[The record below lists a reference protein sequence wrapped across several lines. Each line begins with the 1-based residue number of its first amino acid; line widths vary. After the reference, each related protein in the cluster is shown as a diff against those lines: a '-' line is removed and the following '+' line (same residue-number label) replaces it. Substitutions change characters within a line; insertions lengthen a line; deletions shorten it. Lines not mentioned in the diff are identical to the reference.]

1 MERSIGF
8 LMGCVQAIAS
18 NAALMEI
25 FRCEIPN
32 LIQLT
37 AEEYPSSALFLRD
50 LSSQALAAVS
60 DKNFNAGLVWYLHD
74 CGVIAR
80 TVKLISKYTTATVT
94 TPANAVKALLA
105 FTASRASVMQSQL
118 DNSSASAADLAATA
132 AAVSDALGL
141 SKQPAD
147 SVASSDTGEEFPP
160 SEPSAAELNSMK
172 PNEGAT
178 SPAAEKNVTFCLQSY
193 DALVGIKSLV
203 YVLQKTCRHSLVLLG
218 EFQSSGGYALL
229 VRLLKVCSEQD
240 MSTLI
245 YLFTL
250 LLPLGTG
257 FSGAC
262 GGDENMATI
271 ITCGARNVGA
281 FLAMRDLLMKSISEL
296 EIFTDEQLS
305 DTMKLRDE
313 QLILQLLTTI
323 LHVYTSDYDNFLSLE
338 PKTQTLAL
346 ILTKLPWIAFYDA
359 KVIVLRIAEYVCAA
373 AKPENPLPTELLSIL
388 CSLFVE
394 CTTSDTAQLLEIPRD
409 NSVDLTM
416 SETYEVSPADE
427 LLRATDERE
436 RTGTESGVTNKENT
450 TNSTSPTSHSLSLLL
465 CGCIVKILQNSSL
478 AVYKEELNGFG
489 LLERGVYV
497 FFVKIAN
504 ALAAL
509 SDTDG
514 NVRRDY
520 LSRIN
525 LYLSMWSALATIML
539 KDNWRQCIEFR
550 ELQIHQS
557 LYTIAEALVSF
568 DLIEKIPRPQELR
581 GCFSVL
587 SVFSIFIELANFKA
601 SDVVLQN
608 DTKDKDLPSADSKEE
623 FNLLQSGVESDLSK
637 ILELLQAFRGSTSRQ
652 CLLLTALK
660 QVLKGKDF
668 VWGPWK
674 SCQGHETLIAILSSI
689 DNLDDDRD
697 GKPFLMMDSVLEIM
711 IEILDPVSGDESN
724 REYFKAEVG
733 YSAIATCLVNSGVLK
748 TENLPSVLNR
758 VFELITGT
766 SPPRNK
772 IRNADAVRT
781 LFCLLPSLE
790 MDTAVASLS
799 RLILKLTSN
808 DEFTFSKK
816 KQAAL
821 LVQAGVFR
829 WLADP
834 EIVRLYVHET
844 PLKTPLTNL
853 ILVLSREELPTS
865 QLREFL
871 RVVAKGMPLLLGNQ
885 YHPSIRERADSP
897 QSEGSVESE
906 EIGLFL
912 LEQAFKGSRVPQV
925 TVGTQVKTRMA
936 SGYIH
941 VVNTLDRVW
950 PPSSGYSF
958 ACWVRF
964 PQESTS
970 IAKPAK
976 SSLSSQIQV
985 SSGGPSGSESTTV
998 SVALCEGHI
1007 TIALDGDDT
1016 DSGECYCVLVGPT
1029 LTFFANSAMAI
1040 RNENPI
1046 KTLDVTAVACNGD
1059 FDFYFW
1065 SHEKRF
1071 LAKCKT
1077 ADEIEM
1083 WLKAMQ
1089 QSESISNVS
1098 GQNRGALVD
1107 ASLDDELLFVP
1118 AKSTNGSETEVES
1131 GLEGFVCLLSVYSIE
1146 FAGCF
1151 VRIYFEQAT
1160 GCLRIDTGSV
1170 SSGPNMNPNPKRNS
1184 ATFKNID
1191 LNLLRAARVSSPP
1204 PAASGDDG
1212 SSVEEKKKNAE
1223 CDAKEESSHW
1233 HHLAFTHRKAVVGS
1247 SLLTLY
1253 IDGSEV
1259 TSKKLSYPSAPSTGT
1274 MQAFVGKDIQ
1284 VCGTYPALPWS
1295 IGPTWFTEEA
1305 LSTNAIICMFLLGP
1319 SFNGQF
1325 SGSAYRAAGDCPEA
1339 YASSQLDRATQR
1351 RVDIVRAAKRL
1362 QLAKLG
1368 RASRRQWNESSTFGV
1383 NTLVAAAMDQSSD
1396 SAASKKDDVSD
1407 GFRFPTGS
1415 SSAGNSRKEQQKAE
1429 AFQSFIKYDCAMS
1442 TFGVE
1447 ILHLLISFK
1456 LAEDLVMF
1464 SLNTKC
1470 SIQTKNHVMQR
1481 TQIQHV
1487 GTEKSRP
1494 LDLPKVLPSVGGV
1507 TQILFP
1513 LLENAWRSTELNVLL
1528 KLLVH
1533 TIRQNPSCMAE
1544 CLEMNGYALIASM
1557 LGDRIQLVDEKV
1569 LKSAIRFA
1577 ISGNFLACSTTESGT
1592 RFHSIDSMRLS
1603 LVVDSAALSQIVLS
1617 SELRRLL
1624 PWRLQ
1629 CQLVT
1634 SLLDVLES
1642 ANPNALFNAR
1652 QLRRAGLLSWIL
1664 LYVSELCNEDCVL
1677 EKTTTL
1683 EHRWCFPDFAYAGYN
1698 ELLQRLLALLRTYL
1712 HAENH
1717 VDDVYV
1723 ITDMLLLSITNDLVH
1738 RKESPFRVVMLQ
1750 FLLHEIECD
1759 VEAGQKNSSP
1769 LSSSAASGSPDSG
1782 ELLSPTLVDAV
1793 LYRSSSMLSGSSK
1806 KRKDKQADATA
1817 GGGLGG
1823 ITSPLA
1829 GAAGGVS
1836 SLFTSVQVD
1845 GFDNILLEIISRT
1858 DSGPFA
1864 AIEMLLALRILLSL
1878 AQIYPAFAQY
1888 FFQSS
1893 SAALL
1898 QKFKRSLQSYS
1909 TDSNVYI
1916 PILAYVSNISIKD
1929 TKYHDPVASTST
1941 RLQQYA
1947 LPTPCPFTSPEKYCV
1962 DQVWELLG
1970 CLLLRNC
1977 EVQSTEAKT
1986 INVIVFGQLSFQT
1999 EVNESFFTTMCSS
2012 SSTIFRIIVQ
2022 CVLCQSQQDFSTE
2035 RDARKE
2041 DPGGVC
2047 PNSGTTAPTLQQFLG
2062 YLISGRPSMSFAAE
2076 LAVACF
2082 DLLKT
2087 VMSRSLFEKD
2097 DFASFMMYFL
2107 ECLDDG
2113 ILRLTRAKTVFSLA
2127 DGQKCWLALLIHIL
2141 KSTKALSENCSF
2153 LVLRNLCT
2161 LGVALSRYLVD
2172 ESKHQGVVNGTEPG
2186 SPDSSRGNA
2195 DQSRTE
2201 SSGGTSGLT
2210 GTVSCFGTD
2219 VLFFFLSSIRM
2230 CSEPHITHLIG
2241 AEDQQFVYG
2250 CLVYCAQTVLL
2261 NELNGFHR
2269 GTAPP
2274 QRLLDCLVNS
2284 KHLLVQQTKC
2294 SSVIVCGT
2302 FPNHHATTDAGA
2314 GAGANAINSSA
2325 PPSQG
2330 GFSGRLNR
2338 MRSLSANAHKE
2349 FGIGSESDRSFILS
2363 LAAELFRM
2371 LVDDSE
2377 SVRHASILTW
2387 QFLIQQRMG
2396 VLKEL
2401 LIVEP
2406 RVSLLQNITTNKKEA
2421 IDVFHGGFE
2430 RLLHVLPP
2438 RVESSTSLT
2447 FEAATRA
2454 DVASSSR
2461 ESWLQFHIWLTENH
2475 DLLKDLI
2482 LIRTEPIYLHLIEV
2496 LLACLCIRKVNTTG
2510 STTRLLSQ
2518 TDLAIN
2524 VDFTVYFDQ
2533 EHGGKCIGASGARGE
2548 DADAGGYKAAARK
2561 TMFKLSNL
2569 RENSLDAMADA
2580 QARWR
2585 ETLLQLLHTR
2595 SVWQSEGWQVF
2606 SGSDQRLQNAV
2617 ADLSSTAV
2625 HDVTGAGTESK
2636 AFYLDRSI
2644 FQQNSFKHR
2653 LDYTEGPH
2661 RMRIRLVRSY
2671 ESWDAVEKKEE
2682 VPGTTAALNTASTDS
2697 ERDQLTSSGANDDS
2711 QQDSRDGGQNDD
2723 PFRKSR
2729 EFHDAV
2735 EVFREF
2741 MFKLGT
2747 HSSGDE
2753 LQTFGTANVLIDI
2766 SSRSNFDKT
2775 REAFASGKSEYGHS
2789 LARIYGCAD
2798 RRHSAVV
2805 SSDDITRSEIQIQP
2819 AALARRLLS
2828 LYLGSPSEQ
2837 AARAS
2842 VSDVTIAEIERL
2854 ISAAEVNPVEHSIP
2868 STIFDIADSEFMQ
2881 AAIPTVSTPA
2891 LEPTAIALS
2900 PTALAMDRVILES
2913 DEEDEDEDLSGIL
2926 IGNKLGGGNAED
2938 SDEEAL
2944 DRDGGDEDED
2954 GGDEGRVSS
2963 TESRD
2968 KKSRGGS
2975 GLLSRKVAR
2984 TADKSGEQDEDSNPT
2999 ALVTEKIELDNDSKI
3014 LDGSFDYVYGG
3025 VARFLQRDDYP
3036 PLRCYNAIYIA
3047 GMDKIEGIFAVCR
3060 HSLYFIGGYE
3070 KLYHVSEP
3078 ESATSGGVGGSSTN
3092 PLSPTTSVGSGG
3104 SSSSIPLS
3112 PGKSSAVNEKAGGG
3126 TASGKRKAKDLIR
3139 NTLADLSNQ
3148 FSHSKNANN
3157 QLFTVV
3163 PLLVTPVSA
3172 GSSGNEATPAS
3183 PNASKRW
3190 SIKYAHV
3197 KQFSR
3202 IKYQLR
3208 PVGIEF
3214 FDIFG
3219 STFFLQFESQTE
3231 REEIIKVIFQMPIV
3245 NSIFW
3250 NPLLRSSALSLSVKR
3265 IRQALTKRWL
3275 RGVISNFEYLMHLN
3289 TLAGRSFNDITQ
3301 YPVFPWVV
3309 ANYKSDFLDL
3319 DDRATFRDLSK
3330 PMGALGENRAAQFRE
3345 RYSAMSDVGPGP
3357 LDSPAFHYGTHYS
3370 CSAYVVNYLIRL
3382 EPFTRLALE
3391 LQGGYFDHADRLFC
3405 NIPSS
3410 WKSASTDN
3418 LQDVRE
3424 LIPEFFFLP
3433 EFLYNSN
3440 NYDFGTTQSGEV
3452 VSQVRLPPWAQGDP
3466 REFIRMHRRALES
3479 KYVSENLHHWIDL
3492 IFGVKQTGQA
3502 ALDAQNVFM
3511 HVTYEGT
3518 IDIDQID
3525 DPVMRNAML
3534 SQIENFGQTPSRIFS
3549 SPHPQRK
3556 VPVLLSPSS
3565 ASASAV
3571 GHQYEGNTLSSIETY
3586 VKWHT
3591 PLAPALVAIGKDYV
3605 FLKKTLTT
3613 KVLDDAAVGDV
3624 KLVNDK
3630 FQCRGV
3636 KCSFVP
3642 PRFTKY
3648 ADWGSADG
3656 TIKFRVHQSSAR
3668 NREVNKVIGVIE
3680 GAHDCSVNCAT
3691 FSDDGLLFVTGA
3703 QDGVVNVLECLKVSG
3718 QRIFKQVAR
3727 LVGHGDAV
3735 VSVAINKVVSA
3746 Q

>member
-1 MERSIGF
+1 MLDFLDKVRVFLLREELNQMVAESARQVAEGEHSANGTSDEAVHAQQKADVVSSDMERSIGF

-60 DKNFNAGLVWYLHD
+60 DRNFNAGLVWYLHD

-94 TPANAVKALLA
+94 TPANAAKALLA
-105 FTASRASVMQSQL
+105 FTAFRASVVQHQSG
-118 DNSSASAADLAATA
+118 DSSASAADLAATA

-141 SKQPAD
+141 TKQSAN
-147 SVASSDTGEEFPP
+147 STEASTVGEELLS
-160 SEPSAAELNSMK
+160 SEASAELNNVK
-172 PNEGAT
+172 LHEGST
-178 SPAAEKNVTFCLQSY
+178 SPTAEKNVTFCLQSY

-296 EIFTDEQLS
+296 EILTDGQLS
-305 DTMKLRDE
+305 DAMKLRDE

-323 LHVYTSDYDNFLSLE
+323 LHVYTSDYENFLSLE

-346 ILTKLPWIAFYDA
+346 ILTRLPWIAFYDA
-359 KVIVLRIAEYVCAA
+359 KVIVLRIVEYVCAA

-394 CTTSDTAQLLEIPRD
+394 YTTSDTAQLLKILRD
-409 NSVDLTM
+409 SSDDLTVR
-416 SETYEVSPADE
+416 ETCGVDGLARE
-427 LLRATDERE
+427 TDKNERIE
-436 RTGTESGVTNKENT
+436 SESGAIIKEHT
-450 TNSTSPTSHSLSLLL
+450 TNAAAGPTNYSLSLLL

-489 LLERGVYV
+489 LLERGVYA

-504 ALAAL
+504 SLAAL
-509 SDTDG
+509 SGSDG
-514 NVRRDY
+514 NVRRAY

-525 LYLSMWSALATIML
+525 FYLSMWSALATIML
-539 KDNWRQCIEFR
+539 KDNWRLCIEFR

-581 GCFSVL
+581 GCFSAL
-587 SVFSIFIELANFKA
+587 SVFSIIIELANFKA

-608 DTKDKDLPSADSKEE
+608 GNAKDKDLSSAADSKEE
-623 FNLLQSGVESDLSK
+623 FTLLQSGVELDLSK
-637 ILELLQAFRGSTSRQ
+637 ILELLQLFRGSTSRQ
-652 CLLLTALK
+652 CLLLTALR

-674 SCQGHETLIAILSSI
+674 SCQGYETLIAILSSI
-689 DNLDDDRD
+689 ANLDDDRD
-697 GKPFLMMDSVLEIM
+697 DKPFLMMDSILEIM

-724 REYFKAEVG
+724 REYFKTEVG
-733 YSAIATCLVNSGVLK
+733 YSAIATCLANSGVLK
-748 TENLPSVLNR
+748 TKNLPSVLNR

-772 IRNADAVRT
+772 IRNADAVHT

-790 MDTAVASLS
+790 MDTAVASLN
-799 RLILKLTSN
+799 RLTLKLTSN
-808 DEFTFSKK
+808 DEFTFSRKR
-816 KQAAL
+816 QTAL
-821 LVQAGVFR
+821 LVHAGVFR

-844 PLKTPLTNL
+844 PLKAPLTNL

-885 YHPSIRERADSP
+885 FHPSVRERAAP
-897 QSEGSVESE
+897 AQSEGSVESG

-925 TVGTQVKTRMA
+925 TVGTQVKTRMT

-958 ACWVRF
+958 ACWVCF
-964 PQESTS
+964 PKESTS
-970 IAKPAK
+970 STKPTK
-976 SSLSSQIQV
+976 LSLTNQNSI
-985 SSGGPSGSESTTV
+985 GSEGKSAGSEGATI

-1029 LTFFANSAMAI
+1029 LTFFADSAMAI

-1059 FDFYFW
+1059 LDFYFW

-1071 LAKCKT
+1071 LAKCKS

-1098 GQNRGALVD
+1098 VQNRGALVD
-1107 ASLDDELLFVP
+1107 ASSDDELLFVS
-1118 AKSTNGSETEVES
+1118 AKSTNGSENEVES
-1131 GLEGFVCLLSVYSIE
+1131 GLEGFVCLLSVYSVE

-1191 LNLLRAARVSSPP
+1191 LNLLRAAPVSSSPP
-1204 PAASGDDG
+1204 SARGNDG
-1212 SSVEEKKKNAE
+1212 SPGEEEKKKNVE
-1223 CDAKEESSHW
+1223 WDAKEESSHW

-1259 TSKKLSYPSAPSTGT
+1259 TSKKLSYPSAPSTGN

-1284 VCGTYPALPWS
+1284 VCGTYPALPWR

-1319 SFNGQF
+1319 SFSGQF

-1368 RASRRQWNESSTFGV
+1368 RASRRQWSESSAFGV
-1383 NTLVAAAMDQSSD
+1383 NALVAAAMDQSAD
-1396 SAASKKDDVSD
+1396 SSGARKDDASD

-1415 SSAGNSRKEQQKAE
+1415 SSSAAGVSRKEQQKAE
-1429 AFQSFIKYDCAMS
+1429 AFQSFIKHDCAMS
-1442 TFGVE
+1442 TFGAE
-1447 ILHLLISFK
+1447 ILHLLSSFK

-1470 SIQTKNHVMQR
+1470 SIQTKSHVSQR

-1487 GTEKSRP
+1487 GTEKSWP
-1494 LDLPKVLPSVGGV
+1494 LDLPKVLLSVGGV

-1557 LGDRIQLVDEKV
+1557 LADRIQLVDEKV

-1577 ISGNFLACSTTESGT
+1577 ISGAFLAHSKDDSGT
-1592 RFHSIDSMRLS
+1592 RFHSVVSTRLS
-1603 LVVDSAALSQIVLS
+1603 LVVDSTALSQIVLS

-1634 SLLDVLES
+1634 ALLDVLDP

-1664 LYVSELCNEDCVL
+1664 LYVSELCNEECVL

-1683 EHRWCFPDFAYAGYN
+1683 EHRWCFPDFAFPGYN

-1717 VDDVYV
+1717 VDDVYA
-1723 ITDMLLLSITNDLVH
+1723 IADMLLLSITSDVVH
-1738 RKESPFRVVMLQ
+1738 RKESPFRVVVLQ

-1759 VEAGQKNSSP
+1759 ADAGRKSTSPSS
-1769 LSSSAASGSPDSG
+1769 SSSAASGSPDSG
-1782 ELLSPTLVDAV
+1782 ELLSPTIVDAV
-1793 LYRSSSMLSGSSK
+1793 LYRSSTMPSGGSSK
-1806 KRKDKQADATA
+1806 KRKDKQTDAAAT
-1817 GGGLGG
+1817 GGGPGG

-1836 SLFTSVQVD
+1836 QLFTSAQVD
-1845 GFDNILLEIISRT
+1845 GFDSIMLETISRT

-1864 AIEMLLALRILLSL
+1864 SIEMLLALRILLSL
-1878 AQIYPAFAQY
+1878 AQAYPAFAQHL
-1888 FFQSS
+1888 FQSS
-1893 SAALL
+1893 STVLL
-1898 QKFKRSLQSYS
+1898 QKFKRSLQNYS

-1929 TKYHDPVASTST
+1929 TKYHDPVASASA

-1977 EVQSTEAKT
+1977 EVQSDEAKT

-1999 EVNESFFTTMCSS
+1999 EVNESFFTTICSS

-2022 CVLCQSQQDFSTE
+2022 CVLCQSQQEVLTE
-2035 RDARKE
+2035 RDACEK
-2041 DPGGVC
+2041 DPAGVS
-2047 PNSGTTAPTLQQFLG
+2047 PRSDSAAPTLQHFLG
-2062 YLISGRPSMSFAAE
+2062 CLISGRPSTSFVAE
-2076 LAVACF
+2076 LAVACL

-2113 ILRLTRAKTVFSLA
+2113 ILRSAPARTAFSLA
-2127 DGQKCWLALLIHIL
+2127 DGQKCWLALLVHIL

-2186 SPDSSRGNA
+2186 SPDSPRGSA
-2195 DQSRTE
+2195 DQLRTE
-2201 SSGGTSGLT
+2201 SSSSGTGGLN
-2210 GTVSCFGTD
+2210 GTTVNCFGTD

-2269 GTAPP
+2269 ATAPP

-2302 FPNHHATTDAGA
+2302 FPNHHAASDAGA
-2314 GAGANAINSSA
+2314 IAGANSVSSSNSSA

-2438 RVESSTSLT
+2438 RVESSSSLMSGAT
-2447 FEAATRA
+2447 TRA
-2454 DVASSSR
+2454 DAMSSSR

-2496 LLACLCIRKVNTTG
+2496 LLACLCVRKVNTTG

-2518 TDLAIN
+2518 TELAIN
-2524 VDFTVYFDQ
+2524 VDFAVYFDP
-2533 EHGGKCIGASGARGE
+2533 EHGGKSIGVNGVRGGE

-2569 RENSLDAMADA
+2569 RESSLDAMADA

-2595 SVWQSEGWQVF
+2595 SVWQSEGWRVS

-2617 ADLSSTAV
+2617 ADLSPVATMSADTTASV
-2625 HDVTGAGTESK
+2625 ASAESK
-2636 AFYLDRSI
+2636 SFYLERSI

-2653 LDYTEGPH
+2653 LDYTEGPY

-2671 ESWDAVEKKEE
+2671 ESWNAGEKKEE
-2682 VPGTTAALNTASTDS
+2682 VAAEAPGTASSDS
-2697 ERDQLTSSGANDDS
+2697 ERDQLMLNGAGVEGQHDL
-2711 QQDSRDGGQNDD
+2711 RDGEQNEND

-2741 MFKLGT
+2741 VFKHGTT
-2747 HSSGDE
+2747 HSNDDE
-2753 LQTFGTANVLIDI
+2753 AQTFDAVGVLIDI
-2766 SSRSNFDKT
+2766 ASRSIFDRT
-2775 REAFASGKSEYGHS
+2775 REAFASGK
-2789 LARIYGCAD
+2789 
-2798 RRHSAVV
+2798 
-2805 SSDDITRSEIQIQP
+2805 
-2819 AALARRLLS
+2819 
-2828 LYLGSPSEQ
+2828 
-2837 AARAS
+2837 
-2842 VSDVTIAEIERL
+2842 
-2854 ISAAEVNPVEHSIP
+2854 
-2868 STIFDIADSEFMQ
+2868 
-2881 AAIPTVSTPA
+2881 
-2891 LEPTAIALS
+2891 
-2900 PTALAMDRVILES
+2900 
-2913 DEEDEDEDLSGIL
+2913 
-2926 IGNKLGGGNAED
+2926 
-2938 SDEEAL
+2938 
-2944 DRDGGDEDED
+2944 
-2954 GGDEGRVSS
+2954 
-2963 TESRD
+2963 
-2968 KKSRGGS
+2968 
-2975 GLLSRKVAR
+2975 
-2984 TADKSGEQDEDSNPT
+2984 
-2999 ALVTEKIELDNDSKI
+2999 ND
-3014 LDGSFDYVYGG
+3014 F
-3025 VARFLQRDDYP
+3025 
-3036 PLRCYNAIYIA
+3036 
-3047 GMDKIEGIFAVCR
+3047 VC
-3060 HSLYFIGGYE
+3060 
-3070 KLYHVSEP
+3070 
-3078 ESATSGGVGGSSTN
+3078 
-3092 PLSPTTSVGSGG
+3092 
-3104 SSSSIPLS
+3104 
-3112 PGKSSAVNEKAGGG
+3112 
-3126 TASGKRKAKDLIR
+3126 
-3139 NTLADLSNQ
+3139 
-3148 FSHSKNANN
+3148 
-3157 QLFTVV
+3157 
-3163 PLLVTPVSA
+3163 
-3172 GSSGNEATPAS
+3172 
-3183 PNASKRW
+3183 
-3190 SIKYAHV
+3190 
-3197 KQFSR
+3197 
-3202 IKYQLR
+3202 
-3208 PVGIEF
+3208 
-3214 FDIFG
+3214 
-3219 STFFLQFESQTE
+3219 
-3231 REEIIKVIFQMPIV
+3231 
-3245 NSIFW
+3245 
-3250 NPLLRSSALSLSVKR
+3250 LLRS
-3265 IRQALTKRWL
+3265 
-3275 RGVISNFEYLMHLN
+3275 VISLTANALM
-3289 TLAGRSFNDITQ
+3289 
-3301 YPVFPWVV
+3301 
-3309 ANYKSDFLDL
+3309 
-3319 DDRATFRDLSK
+3319 
-3330 PMGALGENRAAQFRE
+3330 
-3345 RYSAMSDVGPGP
+3345 
-3357 LDSPAFHYGTHYS
+3357 
-3370 CSAYVVNYLIRL
+3370 C
-3382 EPFTRLALE
+3382 
-3391 LQGGYFDHADRLFC
+3391 
-3405 NIPSS
+3405 
-3410 WKSASTDN
+3410 
-3418 LQDVRE
+3418 
-3424 LIPEFFFLP
+3424 
-3433 EFLYNSN
+3433 
-3440 NYDFGTTQSGEV
+3440 
-3452 VSQVRLPPWAQGDP
+3452 
-3466 REFIRMHRRALES
+3466 
-3479 KYVSENLHHWIDL
+3479 
-3492 IFGVKQTGQA
+3492 
-3502 ALDAQNVFM
+3502 
-3511 HVTYEGT
+3511 
-3518 IDIDQID
+3518 
-3525 DPVMRNAML
+3525 
-3534 SQIENFGQTPSRIFS
+3534 
-3549 SPHPQRK
+3549 
-3556 VPVLLSPSS
+3556 
-3565 ASASAV
+3565 
-3571 GHQYEGNTLSSIETY
+3571 
-3586 VKWHT
+3586 
-3591 PLAPALVAIGKDYV
+3591 
-3605 FLKKTLTT
+3605 
-3613 KVLDDAAVGDV
+3613 
-3624 KLVNDK
+3624 
-3630 FQCRGV
+3630 
-3636 KCSFVP
+3636 
-3642 PRFTKY
+3642 
-3648 ADWGSADG
+3648 
-3656 TIKFRVHQSSAR
+3656 
-3668 NREVNKVIGVIE
+3668 
-3680 GAHDCSVNCAT
+3680 
-3691 FSDDGLLFVTGA
+3691 
-3703 QDGVVNVLECLKVSG
+3703 CL
-3718 QRIFKQVAR
+3718 
-3727 LVGHGDAV
+3727 
-3735 VSVAINKVVSA
+3735 
-3746 Q
+3746 